1 LYSDQPLSV
10 ILYCPIVACGGA
22 FVPHAIKD
30 CSQQAIP
37 FQISIMPPD
46 LEVEWGKL
54 GMPDAVE

>member
-1 LYSDQPLSV
+1 V